1 MSSIPRWTCDWNPSL
16 KAVASPVNCFL
27 TPFTAS
33 WTAPLKSPAIILLM
47 TFANVS
53 KGFTSHCTTAF
64 PTPTMTPLRAFIAPP
79 MDFSIG
85 NVFSNHPTMSC
96 QCVTNVATRPM
107 MNINGMAF
115 NANPRVL
122 EATAP
127 AFCAVESPSCAAV
140 AFIAD
145 ICVCTSSTP
154 VAFNALLNKVADAVL
169 PVKDS

>member
-16 KAVASPVNCFL
+16 KAEARPVNCFL

-33 WTAPLKSPAIILLM
+33 WTAPVKSPAIILLM

-53 KGFTSHCTTAF
+53 KGFISHCTAAF
-64 PTPTMTPLRAFIAPP
+64 PTPTRTPLRAFIAPP
-79 MDFSIG
+79 MLLRIG

-115 NANPRVL
+115 NARPSVL

-140 AFIAD
+140 ALIAD

-169 PVKDS
+169 PVKLS